1 MPRIPVYTTSATPT
15 TATGK
20 KSWGVRMN
28 SRPFIEAALQKGDT
42 AATAAGLITE
52 FLSQRETRRTEAEV
66 SQALIGAETF
76 LSTTVTELSRASNP
90 ADVFSPDLTKENNW
104 NASLMEIRNNFRGQL
119 SPRARR
125 LFDTKFQGIAAPYRA
140 RLQVKIDER
149 INNLAISEFKVGLT
163 GFEAGMADLT
173 SDDANVQN
181 FNFQL
186 TEARNRGNRLV
197 DQGRM
202 TEEDVVS
209 QVNTTIE
216 NAAAGALTMFMVEVP
231 NPIEVAMKLQNDD
244 DLTGEELEDL
254 AAMTEH
260 GAYVM
265 HVLNNVTDPVKRRE
279 LVDAAVDYAFEEHD
293 RNKQLQKE
301 EDDKLKKDNR
311 RAYNRIFSADE
322 TALSRKT
329 IFDRLDGIDFMTPS
343 ERNVAKLFIEDKQLF
358 ADSDDDASVI
368 ALTSRLNEGE
378 LTTDM
383 VINEAG
389 SLTRQSFQSF
399 MSQVD
404 QDLSDSYKAALG
416 DARVR
421 FKYAEERGFDIA
433 EYEQGAQSAYYRA
446 MQRIRDMEFTSG
458 STMSAQQLRLEAK
471 QIIEEEYL
479 KLKPILQLELDDILK
494 TIERRNP
501 TLTFNRVNGRFNY
514 ETVAQ
519 ELADHMATAG
529 ENARLEANL
538 GELRYLLDMMRD

>member
-125 LFDTKFQGIAAPYRA
+125 LFDTKFQGIAAPYQA

-501 TLTFNRVNGRFNY
+501 TLKFNRVNGRFNY

>member
-1 MPRIPVYTTSATPT
+1 
-15 TATGK
+15 
-20 KSWGVRMN
+20 MN

-501 TLTFNRVNGRFNY
+501 TLKFNRVNGRFNY

>member
-404 QDLSDSYKAALG
+404 QDLSDSYKASLG

-501 TLTFNRVNGRFNY
+501 TLKFNRVNGRFNY

>member
-90 ADVFSPDLTKENNW
+90 ADVFSPDLTKEDNW
-104 NASLMEIRNNFRGQL
+104 NASLAEIRDNFRGQL
-119 SPRARR
+119 STRAKR
-125 LFDTKFQGIAAPYRA
+125 LFDTKFQGIAAPYQA

-186 TEARNRGNRLV
+186 TESTNRGNRLV

-202 TEEDVVS
+202 TEEDVLS
-209 QVNTTIE
+209 QVNTAIE

-265 HVLNNVTDPVKRRE
+265 HVLNNVTDPVKRRQ
-279 LVDAAVDYAFEEHD
+279 LVDAAVDYAFQEHD

-301 EDDKLKKDNR
+301 EDDRLKKDNR
-311 RAYNRIFSADE
+311 RAYNSIFSADE

-329 IFDRLDGIDFMTPS
+329 IFERLDGIDFMTPS

-358 ADSDDDASVI
+358 ADRDDDEAI
-368 ALTSRLNEGE
+368 IRLLEFRHGRT
-378 LTTDM
+378 LTTDK
-383 VINEAG
+383 VIAEAG
-389 SLTRQSFQSF
+389 NLTRERFQSF

-404 QDLSDSYKAALG
+404 QDLSDSYKASLG

-458 STMSAQQLRLEAK
+458 STMSAQQLRLEAR
-471 QIIEEEYL
+471 QIIEEEYQ

-501 TLTFNRVNGRFNY
+501 TLTFTRVNGRFNY

>member
-1 MPRIPVYTTSATPT
+1 V
-15 TATGK
+15 
-20 KSWGVRMN
+20 
-28 SRPFIEAALQKGDT
+28 
-42 AATAAGLITE
+42 
-52 FLSQRETRRTEAEV
+52 
-66 SQALIGAETF
+66 
-76 LSTTVTELSRASNP
+76 
-90 ADVFSPDLTKENNW
+90 
-104 NASLMEIRNNFRGQL
+104 
-119 SPRARR
+119 
-125 LFDTKFQGIAAPYRA
+125 
-140 RLQVKIDER
+140 
-149 INNLAISEFKVGLT
+149 
-163 GFEAGMADLT
+163 
-173 SDDANVQN
+173 
-181 FNFQL
+181 
-186 TEARNRGNRLV
+186 
-197 DQGRM
+197 
-202 TEEDVVS
+202 
-209 QVNTTIE
+209 
-216 NAAAGALTMFMVEVP
+216 
-231 NPIEVAMKLQNDD
+231 
-244 DLTGEELEDL
+244 
-254 AAMTEH
+254 
-260 GAYVM
+260 

-501 TLTFNRVNGRFNY
+501 TLKFNRVNGRFNY